1 MNKIKDRLV
10 IQNSKLS
17 KKIAG
22 KRVENLGL
30 RLGKL
35 SLKIRKFQ
43 SKFYKLTKMG
53 NWITKPNYKKFG
65 NHWHRW
71 IPHLLFL

>member
-53 NWITKPNYKKFG
+53 N
-65 NHWHRW
+65 
-71 IPHLLFL
+71 